1 MTVLVRVARYV
12 RVSLDRAIAAA
23 ALAGALLA
31 APTAAAAP
39 FDLPLPIP
47 PVLEGAEI
55 TIPVQ
60 EADVQVLPGAKTRMW
75 TFAGS
80 FPGPTIRRPAG
91 SLTKVTFVNELP
103 GDKGALSIHNHG
115 EHVASADDGQPDDEL
130 IAPGSA
136 KTYTYDLRE
145 NGGPERPA
153 FQWYHD
159 HRLDVT
165 GRNVWNG
172 LAGMFIVTDPE
183 GAAALPLPEGEYDVP
198 LMFADRSFDSGN
210 QLTYPDPVPFGA
222 AGQSYPGT
230 NAPPDDLMLGTR
242 LLVNGI
248 QQPHFSVAA
257 RRYRLRLL
265 NASNGRVMT
274 FSLEGGRMMDQI
286 ATESGLLPA
295 PVERAELRLGPAER
309 AEVIVDFSGLAI
321 GSSLMLRAG
330 GADVMQFRIDRTA
343 PDATSVPDT
352 LLPAPD
358 LGTSVRTRSFNLN
371 LVEDAARGRAAW
383 AINSRTFDHL
393 RTDAAPKL
401 GTTETWT
408 FRGSTRAHVVH
419 IHGTDFRVLSRDG
432 APPPPWEAGLKES
445 ILVDAGESVV
455 VQLRFT
461 DHLGAFV
468 FHCHVLEHED
478 NGMMARYVVSKD
490 GDGGSVEVEPPPTG
504 DGGGDQ
510 ETAPPP
516 TPPPGVPEPVRA
528 SDLALSWEGAPR
540 TLRRGGRGRLR
551 LRVRSTGTAPLPAF
565 KATVRLSGGLLA
577 KGRRRVGVSFPSL
590 APGSTHAVRV
600 AIRAPRRLRRS
611 TIIATAGAHRSALT
625 YSRKGNV
632 LRRSPAKGV
641 AARAGGVGRALL
653 CRL

>member
-1 MTVLVRVARYV
+1 MSLH
-12 RVSLDRAIAAA
+12 RVSAAT
-23 ALAGALLA
+23 ALAVALLA

-39 FDLPLPIP
+39 FDLALPIP

-91 SLTKVTFVNELP
+91 SQTKVTFVNELP

-136 KTYTYDLRE
+136 RTYTYDLRE

-172 LAGMFIVTDPE
+172 LAGMFIVTDPQ
-183 GAAALPLPEGEYDVP
+183 GAASLPLPEGEYDVP
-198 LMFADRSFDSGN
+198 LMFADRSFDAQN
-210 QLTYPDPVPFGA
+210 QLTYPDPVPFGD

-230 NAPPDDLMLGTR
+230 NAPPDDLILGTR
-242 LLVNGI
+242 LLVNGV

-274 FSLEGGRMMDQI
+274 FSLEGGRTMDQI

-309 AEVIVDFSGLAI
+309 AEVIVDFSSLAV

-330 GADVMQFRIDRTA
+330 GSDVMQFRIDRTA

-352 LLPAPD
+352 LLPAPN

-371 LVEDAARGRAAW
+371 LVEDAARGRTAW

-408 FRGSTRAHVVH
+408 FKGSTRAHVVH
-419 IHGTDFRVLSRDG
+419 IHGTDFRVLSREG

-445 ILVDAGESVV
+445 ILVEAGETVV

-478 NGMMARYVVSKD
+478 NGMMARYVVSTD
-490 GDGGSVEVEPPPTG
+490 GDGGSVEVEPTG
-504 DGGGDQ
+504 DGGGDGGG
-510 ETAPPP
+510 EAPTSPPSPPP
-516 TPPPGVPEPVRA
+516 TVPEPVRA

-540 TLRRGGRGRLR
+540 TLRRGRRARMR

-565 KATVRLSGGLLA
+565 KASVRLSGGLLA
-577 KGRRRVGVSFPSL
+577 KGRRRVRLSFPSL
-590 APGSTHAVRV
+590 LPGSSHAARIEVK
-600 AIRAPRRLRRS
+600 APRRLRRS
-611 TIIATAGAHRSALT
+611 SIVATAGAHRSAVT
-625 YSRKGNV
+625 YSLRRNV
-632 LRRSPAKGV
+632 LRRSAV
-641 AARAGGVGRALL
+641 RARAARAGGLGRALL